1 MRVQVKGRFTS
12 DGALLAHKISL
23 KDGRDD
29 DVEVSGPVS
38 RLDPETQGFNVYSF
52 RVAPS
57 DELSAPRV
65 GGVLETLRANEWVK
79 VEGDIASD
87 GTLVADKLE
96 RLSGKDA
103 ETELEGIIEQ
113 ITVAS
118 DRSARATIGSV
129 DVALTRDTR
138 LKGIVA
144 PTPVA
149 AVFPV
154 DEAADP
160 FAPQQLLTGKGL
172 SVEEAL
178 FDLSHD
184 PGEVVNLMFEES
196 EHAAELGRELMLWFE
211 RMARTAGPQSG
222 TRERLDEETIERLRT
237 LGYVE

>member
-38 RLDPETQGFNVYSF
+38 RLDPETRGFNVYSF

-57 DELSAPRV
+57 DELMAPRG
-65 GGVLETLRANEWVK
+65 GGVLETLRADEWVK
-79 VEGDIASD
+79 VEGEVASD

-118 DRSARATIGSV
+118 DRSARVTIGSV
-129 DVALTRDTR
+129 DVALTRATR

-160 FAPQQLLTGKGL
+160 FAPSSCSRGKA
-172 SVEEAL
+172 S
-178 FDLSHD
+178 
-184 PGEVVNLMFEES
+184 
-196 EHAAELGRELMLWFE
+196 LW
-211 RMARTAGPQSG
+211 RRPSS
-222 TRERLDEETIERLRT
+222 I
-237 LGYVE
+237 